1 MVIALNNVRSSMGAC
16 IIIYTKTFC
25 GVRSAVLTVTFMNYC
40 IKYKVKL
47 MGVVPF
53 PDPPSDLV
61 GGVREITY
69 IAVLLF
75 VRLAITNEFL
85 CSTK

>member
-53 PDPPSDLV
+53 PDPPS
-61 GGVREITY
+61 GGWGERDNLYCCTSV
-69 IAVLLF
+69 
-75 VRLAITNEFL
+75 
-85 CSTK
+85 C